1 MRRTVAIAIALLAAL
16 LIATAAWAQAPS
28 PEEVVKAYY
37 AALGEAAATGDFSAI
52 LDLFADDATVTMAAL
67 SPQPIAGKTMMQA
80 MFAGM
85 SKMLKGVTITV
96 DEISAEGDR
105 VTVRYRMTSPEVE
118 GEIHATDTFVVE
130 EGKIRSLTIEISP
143 EDLSKLAGFTL
154 PVTGAASG
162 GSLLPV
168 LLIAA
173 GAGLTAL
180 GWRLR

>member
-1 MRRTVAIAIALLAAL
+1 MRRIVTITIALLAAL
-16 LIATAAWAQAPS
+16 LVAAVAWAQAPS

-37 AALGEAAATGDFSAI
+37 AALSEAAATGDFSAI
-52 LDLFADDATVTMAAL
+52 LDLFADDATVTVAAL
-67 SPQPIAGKTMMQA
+67 SPQPITGKTMMQT

-96 DEISAEGDR
+96 DEISAEGDQ
-105 VTVRYRMTSPEVE
+105 VTVRYRMASPEVE
-118 GEIHATDTFVVE
+118 GEIHATDTFVVK
-130 EGKIRSLTIEISP
+130 EGKIQSLAIEIAP

-162 GSLLPV
+162 VNLLPA
-168 LLIAA
+168 LLVAA
-173 GAGLTAL
+173 GAGLAAL